1 VAGVLVARRKGHIAM
16 TVLTFNL
23 LGGPEGRS
31 MKLDLDPALSNEQ
44 TILNFV
50 TKGRYYE
57 PEISRLLLQV
67 LREGDTAID
76 VGANVGFFSIL
87 AAALVGKAGKV
98 VCFEPDPANRARLA
112 NNLSIN
118 GFANAVVVDNPAIDK
133 AGAVDFYIN
142 SDNSGG
148 NALWDPAQFPGNV
161 KSQAE
166 KKVSKLQATTIDAEV
181 KRLRLSK
188 PKLIKVDTEG
198 ADQKVLEG
206 AKKLLA
212 KAAVPFVVSE
222 LHEFGLQRMGGSQE
236 SFRGYMEG
244 LGYST
249 FTLYYSGAMPK
260 LVPPGTKIRSKFIPN
275 ILFSTIEQVG
285 RFWSETMAN
294 PGAE

>member
-1 VAGVLVARRKGHIAM
+1 MSVLS
-16 TVLTFNL
+16 FNL

-31 MKLDLDPALSNEQ
+31 MKLDLDPALPNEQ
-44 TILNFV
+44 TILGFV

-67 LREGDTAID
+67 LKEGDTAID

-87 AAALVGKAGKV
+87 AAAMVGPKGRV
-98 VCFEPDPANRARLA
+98 VSFEPDPANRARLA
-112 NNLSIN
+112 NNLAVN
-118 GFANAVVVDNPAIDK
+118 GFTNVTVIENPATDK
-133 AGAVDFYIN
+133 AGKVDFFIN

-166 KKVSKLQATTIDAEV
+166 KKVRQVDATTLDAET
-181 KRLRLSK
+181 KRLKLAQ

-206 AKKLLA
+206 ARELLA

-222 LHEFGLQRMGGSQE
+222 LHEFGLQRMGCSQE
-236 SFRGYMEG
+236 SFRSYMEG

-260 LVPPGTKIRSKFIPN
+260 LVPPGTKIRSRYIPN

-285 RFWSETMAN
+285 RHWTEFMAR
-294 PGAE
+294 PDAE

>member
-1 VAGVLVARRKGHIAM
+1 M
-16 TVLTFNL
+16 SVLTFNV
-23 LGGPEGRS
+23 LGGSSARS
-31 MKLDLDPALSNEQ
+31 MKLDLDPALANEQ

-67 LREGDTAID
+67 LRDGDTAID

-87 AAALVGKAGKV
+87 AAAMVGPSGRV
-98 VCFEPDPANRARLA
+98 ICFEPDPANRTRLT
-112 NNLSIN
+112 NNLAVN
-118 GFANAVVVDNPAIDK
+118 DFKNATLIESPAADK
-133 AGAVDFYIN
+133 AGMVDFYIN

-161 KSQAE
+161 RSQAE
-166 KKVSKLQATTIDAEV
+166 KKVSAVRATTIDAEV
-181 KRLRLSK
+181 KRLRLAK

-198 ADQKVLEG
+198 ADQRVLEG
-206 AKKLLA
+206 ARKLLA
-212 KAAVPFVVSE
+212 KTAIPFVVSE
-222 LHEFGLQRMGGSQE
+222 LHEFGLERMGCSQE

-260 LVPPGTKIRSKFIPN
+260 LIPPATKIRSKFIPN
-275 ILFSTIEQVG
+275 ILFSTIDKVG
-285 RFWSETMAN
+285 RYWSEIVTN
-294 PGAE
+294 PAGE

>member
-1 VAGVLVARRKGHIAM
+1 LAGLLVAHRRGRFAM
-16 TVLTFNL
+16 TVLAFNL
-23 LGGPEGRS
+23 LGGPDGRS

-57 PEISRLLLQV
+57 PEIARLLLQV
-67 LREGDTAID
+67 LRDGDTAID

-87 AAALVGKAGKV
+87 AATMVGRTGKV
-98 VCFEPDPANRARLA
+98 ICFEPDPANRARLA
-112 NNLSIN
+112 NNLAIN
-118 GFANAVVVDNPAIDK
+118 GYTNATVIESPATDK

-148 NALWDPAQFPGNV
+148 NALWDPAQFPGNLR
-161 KSQAE
+161 SQAE
-166 KKVSKLQATTIDAEV
+166 KKVSKVPATTIDAEA
-181 KRLRLSK
+181 KRLRLAK

-206 AKKLLA
+206 ARKLLA
-212 KAAVPFVVSE
+212 KTAVPFVVSE
-222 LHEFGLQRMGGSQE
+222 LHEFGLERMGCSQE

-275 ILFSTIEQVG
+275 ILFSTVEQVG
-285 RFWSETMAN
+285 RYWTETIAN